1 MFGVEKTLR
10 KIQRFLTISSL
21 KFLFNTDSFM
31 RFLQSFVE
39 LSGKFSKIWFLWK
52 QVVFKDILG
61 TAISSLKLQENVIS
75 KRLLTKELQKVCRL
89 CIVATIIFTQVA
101 LSEKSAL

>member
-31 RFLQSFVE
+31 RFLQSFIE
-39 LSGKFSKIWFLWK
+39 LSGKFSKI
-52 QVVFKDILG
+52 
-61 TAISSLKLQENVIS
+61 
-75 KRLLTKELQKVCRL
+75 
-89 CIVATIIFTQVA
+89 
-101 LSEKSAL
+101 

>member
-1 MFGVEKTLR
+1 M
-10 KIQRFLTISSL
+10 
-21 KFLFNTDSFM
+21 
-31 RFLQSFVE
+31 
-39 LSGKFSKIWFLWK
+39 
-52 QVVFKDILG
+52 LG